1 MRSFGRF
8 WLLCG
13 IAGMAAPAAAQGE
26 VEACK
31 RVVDGPERLACYDR
45 ALGFE
50 GGTIAQPLR
59 DADIRAAF
67 HKGDKGGGRAAPS
80 AQVLFVRSTT
90 AISADNGDPA
100 EVALGRSG
108 GRTTGT
114 AKAAILWVPFG
125 KLGMLDTEEVKGLK
139 PYFALGFESDTTQQ
153 ARDDQVATQTLRLGG
168 RSVLKARQKLQ
179 TGGALAYEL
188 ALRLQNNDVT
198 DTRTASIETPI
209 DMNYHWVTAHEALRI
224 RLRDRWVF
232 ASLTPYI
239 DHASRRAPGE
249 PASVHGLDVRL
260 GLAATVPE
268 LPDSMQALNRLR
280 PDLLQWQSEH
290 VRQYNGAQPHSTK
303 HSLSTSW
310 VIHRSHNGQQGIKL
324 ERVVGRNFR
333 DGEEADVA
341 KTSVKLT
348 VKY

>member
-1 MRSFGRF
+1 
-8 WLLCG
+8 
-13 IAGMAAPAAAQGE
+13 MAQTE
-26 VEACK
+26 LEACK
-31 RVVDGPERLACYDR
+31 RVVDAQERLGCYDR

-50 GGTIAQPLR
+50 AGTVAQPLR
-59 DADIRAAF
+59 DADIQAEF
-67 HKGDKGGGRAAPS
+67 HKRRKSGSAA
-80 AQVLFVRSTT
+80 AEQVLFVRSSTT
-90 AISADNGDPA
+90 ISADNGDPA
-100 EVALGRSG
+100 EVALGRSA

-114 AKAAILWVPFG
+114 AKAAILWVPYG
-125 KLGMLDTEEVKGLK
+125 KLGVLDTEEVKGMK
-139 PYFALGFESDTTQQ
+139 PYLALGFESDSTQM
-153 ARDDQVATQTLRLGG
+153 ARVDQVATQTFRLGG

-198 DTRTASIETPI
+198 DTRTASIEVPV
-209 DMNYHWVTAHEALRI
+209 DMNYHWLVANEALRI

-232 ASLTPYI
+232 GSLAPYV
-239 DHASRRAPGE
+239 DHSSRRAPGQ

-260 GLAATVPE
+260 GLAALVPE
-268 LPDSMQALNRLR
+268 LPESMQVLNRLR
-280 PDLLQWQSEH
+280 PHLLQWQSEH
-290 VRQYNGAQPHSTK
+290 VRQFNGAQPRSTK

-341 KTSVKLT
+341 RTAVKLT
-348 VKY
+348 AKY